1 MQNRRQFLLS
11 STTLTA
17 LGALAGPAFRARAAA
32 THPAPLT
39 LGIASY
45 TFRKF
50 NRAQTLAFTQ
60 RLGIHQICFKSFHLP
75 LDSSAAECA
84 AAAAE
89 AKSKGITLWGGG
101 VITMK
106 TPAQVEQ
113 AFNYARAAGMRCIV
127 GVPYPK
133 VMDLVEQHIKT
144 FDIAVAIHNHGPGD
158 HLYPL
163 PSDAYRHIKGRDPR
177 LGLCVDI
184 GHTVR
189 AGGDLNAQ
197 VRACRDRLLDF
208 HVKDVNEASPRGHAV
223 EVGRG
228 VIDIP
233 AFLKTVREVGYQH
246 LLSFEYEPQPDDPF
260 PGLCESVGYVR
271 GVLATWT

>member
-1 MQNRRQFLLS
+1 MVMQNRRQFLLS
-11 STTLTA
+11 STV
-17 LGALAGPAFRARAAA
+17 LGALAGSALRGRAANA
-32 THPAPLT
+32 VHPAPLT
-39 LGIASY
+39 LGVASY

-50 NRAQTLAFTQ
+50 TRAQALAFTR

-75 LDSSAAECA
+75 LDSSPKECA

-89 AKSKGITLWGGG
+89 AKAAGITLWGGG
-101 VITMK
+101 VITLK
-106 TPAQVEQ
+106 TPGQVRQ
-113 AFNYARAAGMRCIV
+113 AFQYARAAGMRCIV
-127 GVPYPK
+127 GVPYPE

-163 PSDAYRHIKGRDPR
+163 PTDAYRRIQGRDPR

-189 AGGDLNAQ
+189 AGGDLREQ
-197 VRACRDRLLDF
+197 LRHCRDRLLDL
-208 HVKDVNEASPRGHAV
+208 HVKDVNEAGPRGHAV

-233 AFLKTVREVGYQH
+233 AFLRTLREIGYQH
-246 LLSFEYEPQPDDPF
+246 LLSFEYEPHPDDPL
-260 PGLCESVGYVR
+260 PGLAESVGYVR
-271 GVLATWT
+271 GVLATLA